1 MTYITFPLQLKSA
14 RTVVEVTLSGSESDV
29 FLVDDTNLSSF
40 KRGGRY
46 TYYGGH
52 YEASPVRL
60 HPPSGGHWNAVVV
73 PSGGHVEAS
82 VRTIG

>member
-1 MTYITFPLQLKSA
+1 MNYITFPLNLRSA
-14 RTVVEVTLSGSESDV
+14 RTIVEVTLSGTASDV
-29 FLVDDTNLSSF
+29 FLVDDMNLSSF

-52 YEASPVRL
+52 YKASPVRL
-60 HPPSGGHWNAVVV
+60 SPPSGGHWTAVVV
-73 PSGGHVEAS
+73 PVGGSVEAS